1 MNRILPKEFYLQSDV
16 CAIARQL
23 LGKIITVS
31 KETVQIQAIITETE
45 AYAGIHDKASHAFN
59 NKRTART
66 ETMYQEGGI
75 AYVYLC
81 YGMHYM
87 LNAVTNKENNPHAV
101 LIRSVFPIS
110 DDKNISVKQAIQSGK
125 GPGRT
130 SKTLGITKIHNGM
143 TLQSKHLNI
152 SDSNIIIPDNIIQV
166 SPRIGI
172 DYAGED
178 ALLPYRFHIDPIKN
192 PEIFQI
198 IIQHTQ
204 NYE

>member
-1 MNRILPKEFYLQSDV
+1 MNRILPKDFYLHSDV

-23 LGKIITVS
+23 IGKKITVS
-31 KETVQIQAIITETE
+31 MDNKQTQAIITETE
-45 AYAGIHDKASHAFN
+45 AYAGIDDKASHAYN
-59 NKRTART
+59 NKRTTRT

-87 LNAVTNKENNPHAV
+87 LNAVTNTENHPHAV
-101 LIRSVFPIS
+101 LIRSVFPLCS
-110 DDKNISVKQAIQSGK
+110 DKSINIKQMLQSGK

-130 SKTLGITKIHNGM
+130 TKFLGIDM
-143 TLQSKHLNI
+143 TFNTMSLQCKKLHI
-152 SDSNIIIPDNIIQV
+152 SESDIFIEPDMIQV

-178 ALLPYRFHIDPIKN
+178 SLLPYRFHIDENKN